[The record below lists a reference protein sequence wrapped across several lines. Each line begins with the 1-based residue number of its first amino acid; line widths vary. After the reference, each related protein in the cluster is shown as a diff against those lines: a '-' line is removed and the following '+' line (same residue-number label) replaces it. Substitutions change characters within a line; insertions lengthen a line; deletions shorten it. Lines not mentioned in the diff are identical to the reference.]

1 MDLGVDN
8 LCACID
14 TNGHQ
19 FLIDGKRLK
28 SINQWYNKRNAEL
41 QSAKD
46 KQGIKSFT
54 NKQARLYQ
62 WRNNCIRNYL
72 TSSSKENL

>member
-54 NKQARLYQ
+54 NK
-62 WRNNCIRNYL
+62 
-72 TSSSKENL
+72 